1 MKTIKVLGWFIVTIV
16 AVNFGLH
23 LLSISS
29 TAANIIG
36 LCIVVITAV
45 ISVKTRCFT
54 TINIYSHKNKN
65 KKK

>member
-54 TINIYSHKNKN
+54 TININSHKNK
-65 KKK
+65 KK